1 MNLGRLR
8 FVGIALADV
17 GMVLAVLSFIVRLDS
32 IARLFGIILIVAGV
46 VTLFRWSA
54 LKVGVDQNDETK
66 LNSAIA
72 VQCL

>member
-1 MNLGRLR
+1 VNLGRLR

-17 GMVLAVLSFIVRLDS
+17 GMVLAVLTFIVRLDS

-54 LKVGVDQNDETK
+54 LKVGVDQNDETR
-66 LNSAIA
+66 LNSANA
-72 VQCL
+72 V

>member
-1 MNLGRLR
+1 VNLDRLR

-17 GMVLAVLSFIVRLDS
+17 GMVLAVLTFIVRLDS

-54 LKVGVDQNDETK
+54 LKVGVDQNDETR
-66 LNSAIA
+66 LNSANA
-72 VQCL
+72 V

>member
-1 MNLGRLR
+1 VNLGRLR